1 MKKTMKWITVAAASL
16 ISALALL
23 ACVPSDM
30 DKAYDKMAME
40 GYSVSIEKLQT
51 DDGCLGKLHAVKD
64 DDGCVDSIFAYL
76 FDSKVAAKAYFE
88 ENKGNANMLILDGKW
103 VYVGTEDAI
112 DDFTD

>member
-1 MKKTMKWITVAAASL
+1 MKKMMKWIVVAAASL
-16 ISALALL
+16 VSTLALL
-23 ACVPSDM
+23 ACVPSDL

-40 GYSVSIEKLQT
+40 GYTVAIEKVQT

-64 DDGCVDSIFAYL
+64 DEGCVDSIFAYL
-76 FDSKVAAKAYFE
+76 FDSKGAAQKYYEA
-88 ENKGNANMLILDGKW
+88 NKGNAHMLVLDGKW